1 MLSSTTPAT
10 AGPQVSLATG
20 QRSLGDRSL
29 TYPLWPVLTSG
40 CPATAT
46 AELVYPLEIDY
57 DYTPAVR
64 ELFDR
69 TDVPPD
75 MQYWAP
81 LLPPLDPELRL
92 GIGGTPLLD
101 GEWLSPAGPDLPV
114 YLKDESRNLTW
125 SHKDRLNMCTISAAS
140 LSGAPGVVVAS
151 SGNHGASAAA
161 LAARAGL
168 ACVVIASEGVPPVVH
183 AFMSAYGA
191 TVLTVPRE
199 ARWGV
204 MNDIVDRLGFH
215 PVSNLTVTHTGHP
228 FGPEG
233 YKTIAYELFL
243 QLNGTVPAAVFVPTG
258 YAELL
263 YGVWRG
269 FTELETLG
277 LVRGRPRLFSCEP
290 AARGP
295 LAAALAAGLPA
306 TTVDAAPTDSYA
318 IGTTSGGYRGVVA
331 ISESGGKALLVDDAE
346 VRSAARD
353 LAGGGVWQEMSGA
366 ASVAGLRQALAA
378 GERFDGPVVCL
389 CTSSGFKDKILAH
402 TQPDLVDPGWSSIR
416 ERLRSRGI
424 VSLDN

>member
-1 MLSSTTPAT
+1 MPPVLADS
-10 AGPQVSLATG
+10 QVSLATG
-20 QRSLGDRSL
+20 QRSLGDRGI
-29 TYPLWPVLTSG
+29 TYPLWPVLTAG
-40 CPATAT
+40 CPVTAT
-46 AELVYPLEIDY
+46 DQLVYPLEVVY
-57 DYTPAVR
+57 DYAPEVLG
-64 ELFDR
+64 LFDR
-69 TDVPPD
+69 TDVPSD
-75 MQYWAP
+75 LQYWAP
-81 LLPPLDPELRL
+81 LLPPLDPALRI

-101 GEWLSPAGPDLPV
+101 GSALCDTDVPV
-114 YLKDESRNLTW
+114 LLKDESRNLTW
-125 SHKDRLNMCTISAAS
+125 SHKDRLNVCTISAAS

-168 ACVVIASEGVPPVVH
+168 DCVVIASAGVPPAVH

-191 TVLTVPRE
+191 TVITVPRE

-243 QLNGTVPAAVFVPTG
+243 QLDRTVPAAVFVPTG

-269 FTELETLG
+269 FTELLELG
-277 LVRGRPRLFSCEP
+277 LADDRPRLFSCEP

-306 TTVDAAPTDSYA
+306 TSVDAKPTDSYA
-318 IGTTSGGYRGVVA
+318 IGTTNGGYRGTLAVT
-331 ISESGGKALLVDDAE
+331 ESGGSALLVDDDE
-346 VRSAARD
+346 VRTAAAD
-353 LAGGGVWQEMSGA
+353 LAANGMWQEMSGA
-366 ASVAGLRQALAA
+366 ASVAGLRRATAS

-389 CTSSGFKDKILAH
+389 CTSSGFKNKTLAH
-402 TQPDLVDPGWSSIR
+402 TEPAVVDPEWTAVR
-416 ERLRSRGI
+416 EHLRVRGI
-424 VSLDN
+424 AVPN